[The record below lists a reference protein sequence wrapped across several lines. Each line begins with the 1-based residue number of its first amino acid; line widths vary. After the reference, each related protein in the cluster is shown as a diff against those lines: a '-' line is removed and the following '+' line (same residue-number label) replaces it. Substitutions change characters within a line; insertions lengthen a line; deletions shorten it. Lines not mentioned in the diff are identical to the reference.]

1 MVCFN
6 VFSILVFM
14 VNFNQSDPDKGMP
27 VLQPDASGTI
37 VPCYSDG
44 IIVLFNYNCNDERY
58 NYVFLQVIHHFA
70 SAAVK
75 IQY

>member
-44 IIVLFNYNCNDERY
+44 IIVLFNYNCNDE
-58 NYVFLQVIHHFA
+58 
-70 SAAVK
+70 
-75 IQY
+75 

>member
-27 VLQPDASGTI
+27 VLQPDTSGAI

-44 IIVLFNYNCNDERY
+44 IIVFFNYNCNDE
-58 NYVFLQVIHHFA
+58 
-70 SAAVK
+70 
-75 IQY
+75 